1 MLFVLSRTTLHGT
14 SARNGNLKE
23 PTWSYFIA
31 VNDSAELETA
41 AVLLALERRQEQLP
55 ETVELRRP
63 RRVLCISVALQA
75 TARFYVLMRAWQ
87 RMLGAGLPKAE
98 LYRCAQSA
106 VYRFRVS
113 AGESTAKSCVA
124 AGFLCSGNGVATN
137 VEANVFHSLDS
148 QDDLKPRAA
157 SCEPLGPSAE
167 ARAARMLCMAFRD
180 RLWRI
185 TASSS
190 LAFFVAG
197 SMGSARQHCLQ
208 TLPAGDVTLQLK
220 NTKRNTNTQTH
231 SST

>member
-148 QDDLKPRAA
+148 
-157 SCEPLGPSAE
+157 
-167 ARAARMLCMAFRD
+167 
-180 RLWRI
+180 
-185 TASSS
+185 
-190 LAFFVAG
+190 
-197 SMGSARQHCLQ
+197 
-208 TLPAGDVTLQLK
+208 
-220 NTKRNTNTQTH
+220 
-231 SST
+231 